1 MICSF
6 EKMGHMKVSFSDQMI
21 NPQERLFRRI
31 VLDLIKN
38 RNFIKL
44 IDNQLFESELID
56 LSIYPDT
63 ELFNGLMK
71 RQSEFLTNIEDIL
84 IKKLNY

>member
-1 MICSF
+1 MIR
-6 EKMGHMKVSFSDQMI
+6 KMLSKNIKSELPAD
-21 NPQERLFRRI
+21 ERLYRRI
-31 VLDLIKN
+31 VVDLIKN
-38 RNFIKL
+38 RDFIKL
-44 IDNQLFESELID
+44 LDNQLFESELID

-71 RQSEFLTNIEDIL
+71 RQLEFLTNIEDIL

>member
-6 EKMGHMKVSFSDQMI
+6 EKMGHMKVSFSNQMI

-31 VLDLIKN
+31 VLLLIKKKE
-38 RNFIKL
+38 FIIL
-44 IDNQLFESELID
+44 LDNQLFEKQLID

-71 RQSEFLTNIEDIL
+71 RQLEFLTNIEDIL
-84 IKKLNY
+84 VKKLNY

>member
-1 MICSF
+1 
-6 EKMGHMKVSFSDQMI
+6 MKVSFSNQMI

-31 VLDLIKN
+31 VLLLIKKKE
-38 RNFIKL
+38 FIIL
-44 IDNQLFESELID
+44 LDNQLFEKQLID

-71 RQSEFLTNIEDIL
+71 RQLEFLTNIEDIL
-84 IKKLNY
+84 VKKLNY

>member
-1 MICSF
+1 
-6 EKMGHMKVSFSDQMI
+6 MGHMKVSFSSQMV

-31 VLDLIKN
+31 VLLLIKKKEFN
-38 RNFIKL
+38 IL
-44 IDNQLFESELID
+44 LDNQLFKNQLID

-71 RQSEFLTNIEDIL
+71 RQLEFLTNIEDIL
-84 IKKLNY
+84 IKNLVTNSRNNG